1 MALWSVLTT
10 KGPCEE
16 SPALG
21 RRVYVMSSSS
31 PIDVSAALSSADPK
45 DRFYESQGLRLHY
58 ADWGNEAAPPLLLIH
73 GGRDHCRSWDAVAR
87 ALQPHFH
94 VMAPD
99 LRGHGDSDWA
109 KGSSYSLSDYVY
121 DLTCLVRSASV
132 HRTAIVGHSMGGM
145 IGLMYAG
152 AYPDQVSHL
161 AVLDGVTV
169 LPGLPGTSIH
179 ERFTKWVAQ
188 LDKIAERKKRYFRST
203 AEAADRIS
211 AHNKRLTP
219 EQALHLASHGVK
231 RNADGSY
238 SWKFDEYQRARAPYR
253 LSPDDH
259 IALWSRIT
267 CPTLLLRGKESFLPD
282 PETADVLAH
291 FKQARLVT
299 IVGAGH
305 WLHHDK
311 LDEVLGELCP
321 FLGI

>member
-1 MALWSVLTT
+1 MIT
-10 KGPCEE
+10 
-16 SPALG
+16 
-21 RRVYVMSSSS
+21 
-31 PIDVSAALSSADPK
+31 SSAGPA

-58 ADWGNEAAPPLLLIH
+58 ADWGNDAAPSLILIH
-73 GGRDHCRSWDAVAR
+73 GGRDHSRSWDEVAR

-132 HRTAIVGHSMGGM
+132 HQTAIVGHSMGGM

-152 AYPDQVSHL
+152 AYPDRMSHL

-169 LPGLPGTSIH
+169 LPGSPRAPIH
-179 ERFTKWVAQ
+179 ERITEWVAQ
-188 LDKIAERKKRYFRST
+188 LDRIAEQKTRGYRT
-203 AEAADRIS
+203 IAEAAERMS

-231 RNADGSY
+231 RNADGGY
-238 SWKFDEYQRARAPYR
+238 SWKFDEYQKARAPYR

-267 CPTLLLRGKESFLPD
+267 CPTLLLRGNESLLPD
-282 PETADVLAH
+282 PETSGELAH
-291 FKQARLVT
+291 FKQAHLVT
-299 IVGAGH
+299 IAGAGH

-311 LDEVLGELCP
+311 LDEVLGVLHP
-321 FLGI
+321 FLGV

>member
-1 MALWSVLTT
+1 MIT
-10 KGPCEE
+10 
-16 SPALG
+16 
-21 RRVYVMSSSS
+21 
-31 PIDVSAALSSADPK
+31 SSAGPA

-58 ADWGNEAAPPLLLIH
+58 ADWGNDAAPSLILIH
-73 GGRDHCRSWDAVAR
+73 GGRDHSRSWDEVAR

-132 HRTAIVGHSMGGM
+132 HQTAIVGHSMGGM

-152 AYPDQVSHL
+152 AYPDQVSRL

-169 LPGLPGTSIH
+169 LPGPPRTPIH
-179 ERFTKWVAQ
+179 ERITEWVTQ
-188 LDKIAERKKRYFRST
+188 LDRIVEQKTRGYRTI
-203 AEAADRIS
+203 AEAAERMS

-219 EQALHLASHGVK
+219 EQALHLASQGVK
-231 RNADGSY
+231 RNADGTY
-238 SWKFDEYQRARAPYR
+238 SWKFDEYQKARAPYR

-267 CPTLLLRGKESFLPD
+267 CPTLLLRGNESFLPD
-282 PETADVLAH
+282 PETAGVLAH
-291 FKQARLVT
+291 FRQAHLVT
-299 IVGAGH
+299 IAGAGH

-311 LDEVLGELCP
+311 LDEVLNVLRP
-321 FLGI
+321 FLGV

>member
-1 MALWSVLTT
+1 MIT
-10 KGPCEE
+10 
-16 SPALG
+16 
-21 RRVYVMSSSS
+21 
-31 PIDVSAALSSADPK
+31 SSAGPA

-58 ADWGNEAAPPLLLIH
+58 ADWGNDAAPSLILIH
-73 GGRDHCRSWDAVAR
+73 GGRDHSRSWDEVAR

-132 HRTAIVGHSMGGM
+132 HQTAIVGHSMGGM

-152 AYPDQVSHL
+152 AYPDRMSYL

-169 LPGLPGTSIH
+169 LPGSPRAPIH
-179 ERFTKWVAQ
+179 ERITEWVAQ
-188 LDKIAERKKRYFRST
+188 LDRIAEQKTRGYRT
-203 AEAADRIS
+203 IAEAAERMS

-219 EQALHLASHGVK
+219 EQALHLASQGVK
-231 RNADGSY
+231 RNADGGY
-238 SWKFDEYQRARAPYR
+238 SWKFDEYQKARAPYR

-259 IALWSRIT
+259 ITLWSRIT
-267 CPTLLLRGKESFLPD
+267 CPTLLLRGNESFLPD
-282 PETADVLAH
+282 PETAGVLAH
-291 FKQARLVT
+291 FRQAHLVT
-299 IVGAGH
+299 ITGAGH

-311 LDEVLGELCP
+311 LDEVLDVLRP
-321 FLGI
+321 FLGV

>member
-1 MALWSVLTT
+1 MIASLA
-10 KGPCEE
+10 GP
-16 SPALG
+16 A
-21 RRVYVMSSSS
+21 
-31 PIDVSAALSSADPK
+31 

-58 ADWGNEAAPPLLLIH
+58 ADWGNSAAPPLILIH
-73 GGRDHCRSWDAVAR
+73 GGRDHCRSWDVVAR

-121 DLTCLVRSASV
+121 DLTRLARSAAV
-132 HRTAIVGHSMGGM
+132 HKAAIVGHSMGGI

-152 AYPDQVSHL
+152 TYPDKVSRL

-169 LPGLPGTSIH
+169 LPGSPRAPIH
-179 ERFTKWVAQ
+179 EQIAEWVAQ
-188 LDKIAERKKRYFRST
+188 LDTIAKRKTRHYRT
-203 AEAADRIS
+203 VAEAAERIS

-219 EQALHLASHGVK
+219 EQALHLASHAVK

-238 SWKFDEYQRARAPYR
+238 SWKFDEYQQVRAPYR

-259 IALWSRIT
+259 IALWSRIA
-267 CPTLLLRGKESFLPD
+267 CPALLLRGNESFLPD
-282 PETADVLAH
+282 PETAGVLAH
-291 FKQARLVT
+291 FRQAHLVM
-299 IVGAGH
+299 IAGAGH

-311 LDEVLGELCP
+311 PHEVLGVLRP
-321 FLGI
+321 FLGITV

>member
-1 MALWSVLTT
+1 MIT
-10 KGPCEE
+10 
-16 SPALG
+16 
-21 RRVYVMSSSS
+21 
-31 PIDVSAALSSADPK
+31 SSAGPA

-58 ADWGNEAAPPLLLIH
+58 ADWGNDAAPSLILIH
-73 GGRDHCRSWDAVAR
+73 GGRDHSRSWDEVAR

-132 HRTAIVGHSMGGM
+132 HQTAIVGHSMGGM

-152 AYPDQVSHL
+152 AYPDRMSHL

-169 LPGLPGTSIH
+169 LPGSPRAPIH
-179 ERFTKWVAQ
+179 ERITEWVAQ
-188 LDKIAERKKRYFRST
+188 LDRIAEQKTRGYRT
-203 AEAADRIS
+203 IAEAAERMS

-219 EQALHLASHGVK
+219 EQALHLASQGVK
-231 RNADGSY
+231 RNADGGY
-238 SWKFDEYQRARAPYR
+238 SWKFDEYQKARAPYR

-259 IALWSRIT
+259 ITLWSRIT
-267 CPTLLLRGKESFLPD
+267 CPTLLLRGNESFLPD
-282 PETADVLAH
+282 PETAGVLAH
-291 FKQARLVT
+291 FRQAHLVT
-299 IVGAGH
+299 ITGAGH

-311 LDEVLGELCP
+311 LDEVLDVLRP
-321 FLGI
+321 FLGV

>member
-1 MALWSVLTT
+1 M
-10 KGPCEE
+10 
-16 SPALG
+16 
-21 RRVYVMSSSS
+21 MSSSPS
-31 PIDVSAALSSADPK
+31 IDALTPPSSAGLT
-45 DRFYESQGLRLHY
+45 DRFYESQALRLHY
-58 ADWGNEAAPPLLLIH
+58 ADWGNDAAPPLILIH

-87 ALQPHFH
+87 ALQAHFH

-109 KGSSYSLSDYVY
+109 KGSSYSLSDFVY

-132 HRTAIVGHSMGGM
+132 HQTAIVGHSMGGM

-169 LPGLPGTSIH
+169 LSGSPRRPIH
-179 ERFTKWVAQ
+179 ERITEWVSQ
-188 LDKIAERKKRYFRST
+188 LDKLAEQKGRYFRSV
-203 AEAADRIS
+203 AEAAERIS

-231 RNADGSY
+231 RNVDGSY
-238 SWKFDEYQRARAPYR
+238 SWKFDEYQKARAPYR

-259 IALWSRIT
+259 VALWSRIT

-282 PETADVLAH
+282 PGTAGVLAH
-291 FKQARLVT
+291 FRRARLVT
-299 IVGAGH
+299 IAGAGH

-311 LDEVLGELCP
+311 LDEVLGVLRP